1 MSQLDRTIDF
11 FPPLP
16 DFTASS
22 CTIMTNPRE
31 GVFQNRSRSNSVSKA
46 HGVFSNMDLLSISGK
61 QQRAAV
67 IANIVWGVSWNP
79 QNQQFKRRFF
89 IPGHFFFLLDTL
101 WFSRGT
107 LSPKVT

>member
-11 FPPLP
+11 FPTLP

-22 CTIMTNPRE
+22 CTIKTNPRE
-31 GVFQNRSRSNSVSKA
+31 GVFQSRSRSNSVSKA

-61 QQRAAV
+61 QQRAAA

-79 QNQQFKRRFF
+79 LTNNSKGDFLYLV
-89 IPGHFFFLLDTL
+89 IFFFLLDTL
-101 WFSRGT
+101 WFSKGT